1 MSYVM
6 FYTTEVRP
14 ESVGKVEELRAKFME
29 IYKDHGVN
37 VIGHWKQADN
47 ERVSYYMTQYE
58 SEADYRSKV
67 QQLHNDPRYTELTG
81 KLDKIRTAS
90 NAKKLV
96 PV

>member
-6 FYTTEVRP
+6 LYTTEVSP
-14 ESVGKVEELRAKFME
+14 ESVNQLEDLRAKFME
-29 IYKDHGVN
+29 IYNEHGVK

-58 SEADYRSKV
+58 DEADYRSKV
-67 QQLHNDPRYTELTG
+67 QKLHNDPRYIELTSQ
-81 KLDKIRTAS
+81 LDKIRTES
-90 NAKKLV
+90 IAKKLV

>member
-1 MSYVM
+1 ML
-6 FYTTEVRP
+6 YTTEVRP
-14 ESVGKVEELRAKFME
+14 ESVNQLEDLRAKFME
-29 IYKDHGVN
+29 IYNEHGVN

-67 QQLHNDPRYTELTG
+67 QQLHNDPRYKELTAQ
-81 KLDKIRTAS
+81 LDKIRTES